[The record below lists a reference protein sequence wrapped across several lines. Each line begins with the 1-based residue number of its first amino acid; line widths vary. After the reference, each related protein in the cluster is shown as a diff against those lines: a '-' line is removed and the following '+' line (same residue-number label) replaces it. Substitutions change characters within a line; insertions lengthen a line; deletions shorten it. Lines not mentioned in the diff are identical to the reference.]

1 MLEELS
7 SRNLKKEYLQRT
19 ANIVNVVSN
28 REIFC
33 KSIYLKIFN

>member
-19 ANIVNVVSN
+19 ANILHVVFYSPVT
-28 REIFC
+28 
-33 KSIYLKIFN
+33 